1 MSALFTSVATATNGR
16 AGRVSSPDGHID
28 LDLAFPVAAGGTG
41 KGTNPEQ
48 LFAAGYSACFGSA
61 LDGVAREAKVNI
73 AGTTVTGEVT
83 LNKGE
88 DGFSISVV
96 LRIALP
102 ESVGKEEG
110 HKLVEAAHQVCP
122 YSKATRGNV
131 PVELVVE

>member
-16 AGRVSSPDGHID
+16 EGRVTSPDGYID
-28 LDLAFPVAAGGTG
+28 LGLAFPTAAGGTG

-61 LDGVAREAKVNI
+61 LDAVAREAKVKI

-83 LNKGE
+83 LNKDDE
-88 DGFSISVV
+88 GFAISVV
-96 LRIALP
+96 LRVALP
-102 ESVGKEEG
+102 ETVSAEEG
-110 HKLVEAAHQVCP
+110 RKLVEAAHQVCP
-122 YSKATRGNV
+122 YSKATRGNI

>member
-16 AGRVSSPDGHID
+16 EGRVSSSDGQID
-28 LDLAFPVAAGGTG
+28 LGLAFPVAAGGTG

-61 LDGVAREAKVNI
+61 LGSVAREAKVDV
-73 AGTTVTGEVT
+73 AGATVTGEVT

-96 LRIALP
+96 LRVKLP
-102 ESVGKEEG
+102 EAVSPEQGR
-110 HKLVEAAHQVCP
+110 KLVEAAHQVCP